1 MDFLDLASATGEAVK
16 YGSRFLLGNN
26 EEIDP
31 AESSTQQR
39 PFLSAA
45 AEAELFMLAT
55 NFLLYV
61 AMVII
66 TTIVAKIYFPES
78 LTRGGSAPPF
88 SHTRRVDVVHDDYEV
103 AQEDDNSDKDSLLAD
118 LEYEADG
125 GEGTGGG
132 GQSSHKKKDDD
143 STRIVR
149 GRSFP
154 MALDFDQLQA
164 SKAAVLK
171 RLVFCA
177 VVLNVT
183 FITWGVLQER
193 MLTRR
198 YPRLTGEYF
207 VYSYALVFSNR
218 FWTSIMSG
226 LLMWYLRPIQSKTTV
241 IYEYSFSAISNM
253 LSSWCQY
260 EALRYVSFPAVTL
273 FKSFKMAPVMAMGKF
288 LGNKNYPQYDYVVA
302 LVIGAGIAVFMT
314 STDNLALGYDIYG
327 SQTSQAWTGI
337 MMLCLFLFFDSFTGQ
352 WQSRMFQRHRD
363 LSMIELLFATSTFST
378 VLSFIT
384 LVHTRELGPAMEF
397 VYRHSEI
404 QVHFFV
410 FSICSTIGQLAIFYT
425 IKNFGAVVFSIIM
438 TLRVLLSIA
447 LSCILYGHKVSAV
460 GFFGLTLVLGAI
472 LYRVKRKAEG
482 TQLIKWQGVA
492 NEEALELV
500 HQWHEQMDM

>member
-1 MDFLDLASATGEAVK
+1 MDFLDLASATSEAVK

-26 EEIDP
+26 EEVDP

-183 FITWGVLQER
+183 FITWGVLQ
-193 MLTRR
+193 
-198 YPRLTGEYF
+198 
-207 VYSYALVFSNR
+207 V
-218 FWTSIMSG
+218 
-226 LLMWYLRPIQSKTTV
+226 
-241 IYEYSFSAISNM
+241 
-253 LSSWCQY
+253 
-260 EALRYVSFPAVTL
+260 
-273 FKSFKMAPVMAMGKF
+273 
-288 LGNKNYPQYDYVVA
+288 
-302 LVIGAGIAVFMT
+302 
-314 STDNLALGYDIYG
+314 
-327 SQTSQAWTGI
+327 
-337 MMLCLFLFFDSFTGQ
+337 
-352 WQSRMFQRHRD
+352 
-363 LSMIELLFATSTFST
+363 
-378 VLSFIT
+378 
-384 LVHTRELGPAMEF
+384 
-397 VYRHSEI
+397 
-404 QVHFFV
+404 
-410 FSICSTIGQLAIFYT
+410 
-425 IKNFGAVVFSIIM
+425 SIIIM
-438 TLRVLLSIA
+438 LLYI
-447 LSCILYGHKVSAV
+447 
-460 GFFGLTLVLGAI
+460 FF
-472 LYRVKRKAEG
+472 
-482 TQLIKWQGVA
+482 
-492 NEEALELV
+492 
-500 HQWHEQMDM
+500 